1 MYNFLVEY
9 IQNIPQEREF
19 KTKVCDKQYTLSCG
33 NYDSTQ
39 NYTEEK
45 FNIIK
50 MLFIISPYSFRFVIN
65 CRALFPRNY
74 NNRKNY
80 VQVSSISFP
89 LPY

>member
-39 NYTEEK
+39 NYTAK
-45 FNIIK
+45 
-50 MLFIISPYSFRFVIN
+50 
-65 CRALFPRNY
+65 RNLILL
-74 NNRKNY
+74 KC
-80 VQVSSISFP
+80 S
-89 LPY
+89 LL